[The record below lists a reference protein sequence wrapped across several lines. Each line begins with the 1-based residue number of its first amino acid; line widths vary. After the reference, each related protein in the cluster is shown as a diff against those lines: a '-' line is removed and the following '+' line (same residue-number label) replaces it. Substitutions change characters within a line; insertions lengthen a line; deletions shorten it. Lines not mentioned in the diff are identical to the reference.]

1 MPRQRS
7 LTRAQIAAAALEIVD
22 TDGLESLSMRTV
34 ARKLGI
40 GAMSLYRYVAD
51 RDELEAM
58 VVDLV
63 LEAVDLRPPT
73 GSARHRIAVLAQRVR
88 EAAVR
93 HPAVVPL
100 VLAHRHRVPAAL
112 RWGEVVL
119 GVLADAGCAGKRRV
133 YAFRALLAYT
143 FGALEVQH
151 YSALSG
157 PGTRAL
163 AELPADEFPRLS
175 ETAAAA
181 RGIGA
186 GDEFRHG
193 LEILLRGLQI

>member
-7 LTRAQIAAAALEIVD
+7 LTRPQIAAAALEVVD

-34 ARKLGI
+34 ARLLGM
-40 GAMSLYRYVAD
+40 GTMSLYRYVAD

-63 LEAVDLRPPT
+63 LAAVDLRPPG
-73 GSARHRIAVLAQRVR
+73 GSARHRILVLAERVR
-88 EAAVR
+88 DATAR

-100 VLAHRHRVPAAL
+100 VLAHRHHAPAAL

-119 GVLADAGCAGKRRV
+119 GVLADAGYTGKRRV
-133 YAFRALLAYT
+133 FAFRALLAYV

-163 AELPADEFPRLS
+163 AELPVDEFPRLS

-181 RGIGA
+181 RGITA
-186 GDEFRHG
+186 GDEFRRG
-193 LEILLRGLQI
+193 LEIVLRGLEV

>member
-7 LTRAQIAAAALEIVD
+7 LTRPQIAAAALEVVD
-22 TDGLESLSMRTV
+22 TDGLESMSMRTV
-34 ARKLGI
+34 ARLLGM
-40 GAMSLYRYVAD
+40 GTMSLYRYVAD

-58 VVDLV
+58 VVDRV
-63 LEAVDLRPPT
+63 LEAVDLRPPG
-73 GSARHRIAVLAQRVR
+73 GSARHRILVLAERVR
-88 EAAVR
+88 DATAR

-100 VLAHRHRVPAAL
+100 VLAHRHRAPASL

-119 GVLADAGCAGKRRV
+119 GVLADAGYTGKRRV
-133 YAFRALLAYT
+133 FAFRALLAYV

-163 AELPADEFPRLS
+163 AELPVDEFPRLS
-175 ETAAAA
+175 ETAAVA
-181 RGIGA
+181 RGITA
-186 GDEFRHG
+186 GDEFRRG
-193 LEILLRGLQI
+193 LEIVLRGLEV